1 LYLLLLSKSKKGF
14 IMKKII
20 HRAEDRGYADHGWLK
35 AHHSF
40 SFANYYDQS
49 KVHFGEL
56 RVFNDDSIA
65 PGKGF
70 GKHPH
75 DNMEIV
81 TIPLSGAVK
90 HGDSMG
96 NQGIINAGDV
106 QIMSAG
112 KGIVHSEYNA
122 SASGFLNL
130 FQIWVFPKVRN
141 IEPRYDQKTFLAED
155 RKGKF
160 QVLVSPDKADGSMW
174 VNQDVWFVRG
184 DFAKG
189 AEVSYAPKLKG
200 NGLYLMVISGE
211 VQVAGDTLKK
221 RDAIGLWDLDKAD
234 IKTDSDAELLII
246 DVPMV

>member
-1 LYLLLLSKSKKGF
+1 
-14 IMKKII
+14 MKKIV

-40 SFANYYDQS
+40 SFANYHDMA

-56 RVFNDDSIA
+56 RVLNDDSIA
-65 PGKGF
+65 PGMGF

-96 NQGIINAGDV
+96 NQGIIKTGDV

-112 KGIVHSEYNA
+112 TGIVHSEFNA
-122 SASGFLNL
+122 SASEFLNL

-141 IEPRYDQKTFLAED
+141 ITPRYDQKTFSAED

-160 QVLVSPDKADGSMW
+160 QVLVSPDKKDGSMW

-189 AEVSYAPKLKG
+189 TEVSYTPGLKG

-211 VQVAGDTLKK
+211 LQVAGETLKK
-221 RDAIGLWDLDKAD
+221 RDAIGLWELDKAD
-234 IKTDSDAELLII
+234 IKMDSDVELLII

>member
-1 LYLLLLSKSKKGF
+1 
-14 IMKKII
+14 MNKII

-40 SFANYYDQS
+40 SFAEFHDMS

-56 RVFNDDSIA
+56 RVLNDDSIA
-65 PGKGF
+65 PGRGF

-81 TIPLSGAVK
+81 TIPLAGAIK

-96 NQGIINAGDV
+96 NEGVIKTGDV
-106 QIMSAG
+106 QVMSAG
-112 KGIVHSEYNA
+112 KGIVHSEFNA
-122 SASGFLNL
+122 STTEFLNL

-141 IEPRYDQKTFLAED
+141 IEPRYDQKTFLPEG

-160 QVLVSPDKADGSMW
+160 QVLVAPDKTEGSMW
-174 VNQDVWFVRG
+174 VNQDVWFNLG
-184 DFAKG
+184 DFTAG
-189 AEVSYAPKLKG
+189 QEINYSTKLKN
-200 NGLYLMVISGE
+200 NGIYLMVVSGE
-211 VQVAGDTLKK
+211 VEVAGETLKK
-221 RDAIGLWDLDKAD
+221 RDAIGLWDLKKAD
-234 IKTDSDAELLII
+234 IKMNSDAQLLVI

>member
-1 LYLLLLSKSKKGF
+1 
-14 IMKKII
+14 MNKII

-40 SFANYYDQS
+40 SFADYSDMS

-56 RVFNDDSIA
+56 RVLNDDSIA
-65 PGKGF
+65 PGRGF

-81 TIPLSGAVK
+81 TIPLSGAIK

-96 NQGIINAGDV
+96 NEGIIKTGDV

-112 KGIVHSEYNA
+112 KGIVHSEFNA
-122 SASGFLNL
+122 STTEFLNL
-130 FQIWVFPKVRN
+130 FQIWVFPKERN
-141 IEPRYDQKTFLAED
+141 IQPRYDQKTFSPED

-160 QVLVSPDKADGSMW
+160 QVLVAPDKTEGSMW

-189 AEVSYAPKLKG
+189 TEISYAPKLKG
-200 NGLYLMVISGE
+200 NGLYLMVITGE
-211 VQVAGDTLKK
+211 VEVAGETLKK
-221 RDAIGLWDLDKAD
+221 RDAIGLWDLEKAE
-234 IKTDSDAELLII
+234 IKINSDAELLII

>member
-1 LYLLLLSKSKKGF
+1 
-14 IMKKII
+14 MKKII

-35 AHHSF
+35 THLSF
-40 SFANYYDQS
+40 SFAEYRDMN

-56 RVFNDDSIA
+56 RVLNDDTIA
-65 PGKGF
+65 PSMGF

-81 TIPLSGAVK
+81 TIPLSGEVK
-90 HGDSMG
+90 HADSMG
-96 NQGIINAGDV
+96 NQGIIKAGEV

-112 KGIVHSEYNA
+112 KGILHSEFNA
-122 SASGFLNL
+122 SPSEFLNL

-141 IEPRYDQKTFLAED
+141 IEPRYDQKAFSAGG
-155 RKGKF
+155 RQGKF
-160 QVLVSPDKADGSMW
+160 QVLVSPDKIDGSMW

-200 NGLYLMVISGE
+200 NGLYLMVITGE
-211 VQVAGDTLKK
+211 AEVAGETLKK
-221 RDAIGLWDLDKAD
+221 RDAIGLWELDKAD
-234 IKTDSDAELLII
+234 IKMNSDSELLII

>member
-1 LYLLLLSKSKKGF
+1 
-14 IMKKII
+14 MKKII
-20 HRAEDRGYADHGWLK
+20 HRAEERGYADHGWLK

-40 SFANYYDQS
+40 SFANYHDPG

-65 PGKGF
+65 PGMGF

-96 NQGIINAGDV
+96 NQGVINAGDV

-112 KGIVHSEYNA
+112 TGIVHSEFNA
-122 SASGFLNL
+122 SATEFLNL

-141 IEPRYDQKTFLAED
+141 IEPRYDQKTFPAVD

-160 QVLVSPDKADGSMW
+160 QVLVSPDKEDGSMW

-184 DFAKG
+184 DFSKG
-189 AEVSYAPKLKG
+189 SDVSYAPKLKG
-200 NGLYLMVISGE
+200 NGLYLMVITGE
-211 VQVAGDTLKK
+211 VEVAGETLKK
-221 RDAIGLWDLDKAD
+221 RDAIGLWDLEKAE
-234 IKTDSDAELLII
+234 IKINSDAELLII

>member
-1 LYLLLLSKSKKGF
+1 
-14 IMKKII
+14 MKKII

-40 SFANYYDQS
+40 SFAEYHDMS

-56 RVFNDDSIA
+56 RVLNDDTIA
-65 PGKGF
+65 PGRGF

-81 TIPLSGAVK
+81 TIPLAGAIK

-96 NQGIINAGDV
+96 NEGIIKAGDV

-112 KGIVHSEYNA
+112 KGVVHSEFNA
-122 SASGFLNL
+122 SSTEFLNL

-141 IEPRYDQKTFLAED
+141 IDPRYDQKTFLPED

-160 QVLVSPDKADGSMW
+160 QVLVAPDKTAGSMW
-174 VNQDVWFVRG
+174 VNQDVWFSRG
-184 DFAKG
+184 DFNEG
-189 AEVSYAPKLKG
+189 QETTYAPKLKG
-200 NGLYLMVISGE
+200 NGIYLMVIEGE
-211 VQVAGDTLKK
+211 VEVGGETLKK
-221 RDAIGLWDLDKAD
+221 RDAIGLWESDSVS
-234 IKTDSDAELLII
+234 IKMNSDAQLLII

>member
-1 LYLLLLSKSKKGF
+1 
-14 IMKKII
+14 MKKII

-40 SFANYYDQS
+40 SFADYRDMSQ
-49 KVHFGEL
+49 VHFGEL
-56 RVFNDDSIA
+56 RVLNDDSIA
-65 PGKGF
+65 PGMGF

-81 TIPLSGAVK
+81 TIPLAGAVK

-112 KGIVHSEYNA
+112 TGVVHSEFNA
-122 SASGFLNL
+122 SPSEFLNL
-130 FQIWVFPKVRN
+130 FQIWVFPKIRN
-141 IEPRYDQKTFLAED
+141 IEPRYDQKTFSPD
-155 RKGKF
+155 GRKGKF

-189 AEVSYAPKLKG
+189 EEVSYAPELKT
-200 NGLYLMVISGE
+200 NGLYLMVITGE
-211 VQVAGDTLKK
+211 VQVAGETLKK
-221 RDAIGLWDLDKAD
+221 RDAIGLWELDKAD
-234 IKTDSDAELLII
+234 IKMDSDTELLII
-246 DVPMV
+246 DVPMA

>member
-1 LYLLLLSKSKKGF
+1 
-14 IMKKII
+14 MKKII
-20 HRAEDRGYADHGWLK
+20 QRAEERGYADHGWLK

-40 SFANYYDQS
+40 SFASYYQPD

-56 RVFNDDSIA
+56 RVLNDDSIA

-81 TIPLSGAVK
+81 TIPLSGAIK

-96 NQGIINAGDV
+96 NEGIINAGDV

-112 KGIVHSEYNA
+112 KGVVHSEFNA
-122 SASGFLNL
+122 SATEFLNL
-130 FQIWVFPKVRN
+130 FQIWVFPKERN
-141 IEPRYDQKTFLAED
+141 ITPRYDQKTFLAED

-160 QVLVSPDKADGSMW
+160 QVLVAPDKTEGSMW
-174 VNQDVWFVRG
+174 VNQDVWFSRG
-184 DFAKG
+184 DFSSG
-189 AEVSYAPKLKG
+189 NEISYAPKLKT
-200 NGLYLMVISGE
+200 NGIYLMVIEGE
-211 VQVAGDTLKK
+211 VEVAGETLKK

-234 IKTDSDAELLII
+234 IKMNSDAQLLII
-246 DVPMV
+246 DVPMQ

>member
-1 LYLLLLSKSKKGF
+1 
-14 IMKKII
+14 MKKII
-20 HRAEDRGYADHGWLK
+20 HRAEERGYADHGWLK

-40 SFANYYDQS
+40 SFANYHDPG

-65 PGKGF
+65 PGMGF

-112 KGIVHSEYNA
+112 TGIVHSEFNA
-122 SASGFLNL
+122 SATEFLNL

-141 IEPRYDQKTFLAED
+141 IEPRYDQKTFSAVD

-160 QVLVSPDKADGSMW
+160 QVLVSPDKEDGSMW

-184 DFAKG
+184 DFSKG
-189 AEVSYAPKLKG
+189 SEVSYAPKLKG
-200 NGLYLMVISGE
+200 NGLYLMVITGE
-211 VQVAGDTLKK
+211 VEVAGETLKK
-221 RDAIGLWDLDKAD
+221 RDAIGLWDLEKAE
-234 IKTDSDAELLII
+234 IKINSDAELLII

>member
-1 LYLLLLSKSKKGF
+1 
-14 IMKKII
+14 MKKIS

-40 SFANYYDQS
+40 SFAAYHDMS

-56 RVFNDDSIA
+56 RVLNDDSIA
-65 PGKGF
+65 PGMGF

-90 HGDSMG
+90 HADSMG
-96 NQGIINAGDV
+96 NQGVIKAGDV

-112 KGIVHSEYNA
+112 KGILHSEFNA
-122 SASGFLNL
+122 STSEFLNL

-141 IEPRYDQKTFLAED
+141 IEPRYDQKTFSAED

-160 QVLVSPDKADGSMW
+160 QVLVAPDKTEGSMW
-174 VNQDVWFVRG
+174 VNQDVWFNLG
-184 DFAKG
+184 DFTAG
-189 AEVSYAPKLKG
+189 QDISYAPKLKG
-200 NGLYLMVISGE
+200 NGLYLMVVNGE
-211 VQVAGDTLKK
+211 VEVAGETLKK

-234 IKTDSDAELLII
+234 IKINADAELLII
-246 DVPMV
+246 DVPMIDDKN

>member
-1 LYLLLLSKSKKGF
+1 
-14 IMKKII
+14 MKKII

-40 SFANYYDQS
+40 SFAQFHDPS

-56 RVFNDDSIA
+56 RVLNDDQIA
-65 PGKGF
+65 PGRGF

-81 TIPLSGAVK
+81 TIPLSGAIK

-96 NQGIINAGDV
+96 NEGIIKAGDV

-112 KGIVHSEYNA
+112 KGIVHSEFNA
-122 SASGFLNL
+122 SETESLNL
-130 FQIWVFPKVRN
+130 FQVWVFPKVRN

-155 RKGKF
+155 RKEKF
-160 QVLVSPDKADGSMW
+160 QLLVSPDKKDEGSMW
-174 VNQDVWFVRG
+174 VNQDVWFNLG
-184 DFAKG
+184 DFAAGKQIT
-189 AEVSYAPKLKG
+189 YASKLKT
-200 NGLYLMVISGE
+200 NGIYLMVVNGE
-211 VQVAGDTLKK
+211 VEVAGETLKK
-221 RDAIGLWDLDKAD
+221 RDAIGLWDVDQAD
-234 IKTDSDAELLII
+234 IKINSDAELLVI

>member
-1 LYLLLLSKSKKGF
+1 
-14 IMKKII
+14 MNKII

-40 SFANYYDQS
+40 SFADYHDMS

-56 RVFNDDSIA
+56 RVLNDDSVA
-65 PGKGF
+65 PGRGF

-81 TIPLSGAVK
+81 TIPLSGAIK
-90 HGDSMG
+90 HADSMG
-96 NQGIINAGDV
+96 NEGIIKAGDV

-112 KGIVHSEYNA
+112 TGIMHSEFNA
-122 SASGFLNL
+122 SPNEFLNL
-130 FQIWVFPKVRN
+130 FQIWVFPKERN
-141 IEPRYDQKTFLAED
+141 ITPRYDQKTFSPED

-160 QVLVSPDKADGSMW
+160 QVLVAPDKAEGSMW
-174 VNQDVWFVRG
+174 VNQDVWFNLG
-184 DFAKG
+184 DFTAG
-189 AEVSYAPKLKG
+189 QDVTYAPKLKT
-200 NGLYLMVISGE
+200 NGIYLMVVNGE
-211 VQVAGDTLKK
+211 VEVAGETLKK

-234 IKTDSDAELLII
+234 IKMNSDAQLLII